1 MGAGFFLIG
10 VDQDYRCAD
19 FRNRVGV
26 HSLRSDGSN
35 EHIYA
40 GAMGMK
46 SREVMEI
53 LSKCYSNEAC
63 IDAKHAWHI
72 AKKCV
77 NGFKTQVELEGVDR
91 YKHDVEATDEYTF
104 EGMEASFADESG
116 LDGKLSWKRFDHQ
129 QVLQALGEKDN

>member
-1 MGAGFFLIG
+1 MTQWHAKEGIGRGRRRVKYGVFGSHTLCEEGRKHALI
-10 VDQDYRCAD
+10 R
-19 FRNRVGV
+19 RNC
-26 HSLRSDGSN
+26 LR
-35 EHIYA
+35 
-40 GAMGMK
+40 
-46 SREVMEI
+46 
-53 LSKCYSNEAC
+53 

-104 EGMEASFADESG
+104 EGMEASFADESR